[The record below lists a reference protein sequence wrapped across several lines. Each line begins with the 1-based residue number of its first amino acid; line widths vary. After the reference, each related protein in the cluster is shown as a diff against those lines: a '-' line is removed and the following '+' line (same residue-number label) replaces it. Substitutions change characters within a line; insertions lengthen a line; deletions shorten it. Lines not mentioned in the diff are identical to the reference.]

1 MSKHIK
7 KLYKINNEKYRKRQY
22 APIKKIKMFKNSLNC
37 QYTNNADSNI
47 LKNGL
52 SARE

>member
-1 MSKHIK
+1 MK

-22 APIKKIKMFKNSLNC
+22 ALIKKIKMVKNNKNC
-37 QYTNNADSNI
+37 QYTNNRDSNI